1 MRVAV
6 SKIAVVVPSPTKSF
20 VLVAASIK
28 IEAPKFSYLSSKVID
43 LAIVTPSLTINGE
56 PKSCSIT
63 TFLPLGPNVTFTAF
77 ANVFAPIVIF
87 SLAED
92 ENNNLLLMIFLHNC
106 NNIFNTCYIILIHS

>member
-43 LAIVTPSLTINGE
+43 LAIVTPSLTING
-56 PKSCSIT
+56 
-63 TFLPLGPNVTFTAF
+63 
-77 ANVFAPIVIF
+77 
-87 SLAED
+87 
-92 ENNNLLLMIFLHNC
+92 
-106 NNIFNTCYIILIHS
+106 

>member
-56 PKSCSIT
+56 PK
-63 TFLPLGPNVTFTAF
+63 
-77 ANVFAPIVIF
+77 
-87 SLAED
+87 
-92 ENNNLLLMIFLHNC
+92 
-106 NNIFNTCYIILIHS
+106 